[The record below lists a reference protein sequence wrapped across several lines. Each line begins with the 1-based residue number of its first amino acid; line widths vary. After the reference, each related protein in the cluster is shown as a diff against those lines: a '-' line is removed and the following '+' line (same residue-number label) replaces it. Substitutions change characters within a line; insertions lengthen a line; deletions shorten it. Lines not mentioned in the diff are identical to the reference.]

1 MDEKPAIVVYRYGYL
16 LPFSET
22 FIRAQGEGL
31 RRFTPYY
38 VGLRRRHK
46 VPLPVERTIAVNQGG
61 LTGNAQEAL
70 YKMWDVAPG
79 LYRRVKKLSPVLIH
93 AHFGPDGVKALP
105 LARSLQ
111 VPLLVTFWGFDA
123 TMTDEYALRSA
134 HRGHRA
140 YLRHRETLKREA
152 RLFIAVSEFIKEKL
166 VEKGFPPEKIV
177 VNYNAVDTD
186 TFRPDPTVPREP
198 VVLFVGRLV
207 EKKGVEY
214 LIRSMALVQED
225 MPDAKLVIIGD
236 GPLRRGLEEL
246 ATRVVNRCEF
256 LGVQPP
262 HVVREWMNRALML
275 GVPSI
280 TASTGDSEGMPTVV
294 LEAQAMGLPV
304 VGTTHSG
311 IPEAV
316 VHGETGFLVAERDW
330 EDLAGYIVRLLRDEV
345 LWQRFSRSGQERMH
359 DKFSVRNQIGALENV
374 YDRVVQ
380 GSI

>member
-1 MDEKPAIVVYRYGYL
+1 MYDKPAIVVYRYGYL

-38 VGLRRRHK
+38 VGLRRRDK

-61 LTGNAQEAL
+61 LTGKVQETL

-79 LYRRVKKLSPVLIH
+79 LYRRVKKLNPVLIH

-105 LARSLQ
+105 LARRLR

-123 TMTDEYALRSA
+123 TMTDEYALRST
-134 HRGHRA
+134 HRGHRT

-152 RLFIAVSEFIKEKL
+152 RLFIAVSEFIKQKL
-166 VEKGFPPEKIV
+166 VEKGFPPDKILV
-177 VNYNAVDTD
+177 HYNAVDTES
-186 TFRPDPTVPREP
+186 FRPDPTVPREP

-214 LIRSMALVQED
+214 LIRAMGRVQEEI
-225 MPDAKLVIIGD
+225 PEAELVIIGD
-236 GPLRRGLEEL
+236 GPLRPELEEL
-246 ATRVVNRCEF
+246 AMRVMNRYKL
-256 LGVQPP
+256 LGVLPP
-262 HVVREWMNRALML
+262 DVVREWMNRALIL
-275 GVPSI
+275 GAPSI

-304 VGTTHSG
+304 VSTIHSG

-316 VHGETGFLVAERDW
+316 VHGETGFLLPERDW
-330 EDLAGYIVRLLRDEV
+330 ENLAEYIACLLRDEA
-345 LWQRFSRSGQERMH
+345 LWRRLSRSGQERMR
-359 DKFSVRNQIGALENV
+359 DKFSVRSQIRTLEDI
-374 YDRVVQ
+374 YDGVLR
-380 GSI
+380 GGT